1 MEDCR
6 ENFKRDLDRLTY
18 MYAKANTISKKKQ
31 IASDLLFFEYM
42 YNNLSEEKVEFPW
55 SNDRDLIIME
65 VEKFDSFFQNVIE
78 SFNSIYNIA
87 DSSF

>member
-1 MEDCR
+1 MCYYRCRGVVMEDCR

-42 YNNLSEEKVEFPW
+42 FLNNH
-55 SNDRDLIIME
+55 
-65 VEKFDSFFQNVIE
+65 QNLK
-78 SFNSIYNIA
+78 
-87 DSSF
+87 